1 MKRMFLLA
9 AVLASVTALAVS
21 RSAVPQKSLHATVP
35 CDEFR
40 AADSVPIEIE
50 KIKGKHEDIADMQL
64 PSPTT

>member
-40 AADSVPIEIE
+40 AADSVPIEE